1 MGARYLKA
9 EETVILEHYPTATR
23 ARIVDLIPNRTWH
36 QIGVKA
42 RRMRVYRTSA
52 AKGQSVREGRAQLKE
67 TYALSENILFD
78 RLYPTATRAELLK
91 AFPNRSLS
99 SISVHAARRHLHRTK
114 EAKARQV
121 QIGRE
126 EARKEK

>member
-1 MGARYLKA
+1 
-9 EETVILEHYPTATR
+9 
-23 ARIVDLIPNRTWH
+23 
-36 QIGVKA
+36 
-42 RRMRVYRTSA
+42 MRVYRTSA

-91 AFPNRSLS
+91 AFP
-99 SISVHAARRHLHRTK
+99 VHAARRHLHRTK

-126 EARKEK
+126 EAKRK